1 MNRIEPIIYKCRTFF
16 PIKNYFEENNHFLP
30 LDKLKGM
37 IWFFIVFLYHCENE
51 SAGCNSS
58 GGVSYEK
65 FSRMTASSL
74 KI

>member
-1 MNRIEPIIYKCRTFF
+1 M
-16 PIKNYFEENNHFLP
+16 
-30 LDKLKGM
+30 DKLKGM

-58 GGVSYEK
+58 GGVSLEK